1 MNIKTIVVGD
11 LQTNCY
17 IVEKGNNCII
27 IDPGA
32 EENKIIENITCK
44 VVGIITTHS
53 HDDHIGALSAM
64 ISKYGTRL
72 YNMNNLPE
80 GEYSIENFSFEVI
93 YTPGHMNDEITIYF
107 AEEKVMF
114 VGDFIFK
121 GSIGRMD
128 LPGGSTFDMRLSIKK
143 ILEYPKDITLYP
155 GHYGVTTLENETPT
169 LGYYLN
175 II

>member
-1 MNIKTIVVGD
+1 MNIKTIVVGP

-17 IVEKGNNCII
+17 IIEKGDYCLI

-32 EENKIIENITCK
+32 EEDKIIENITRK
-44 VVGIITTHS
+44 VAGIVTTHG
-53 HDDHIGALSAM
+53 HDDHVGAINPLIM
-64 ISKYGTRL
+64 KYGARL
-72 YNMNNLPE
+72 YNMNNMPE
-80 GEYSIENFSFEVI
+80 GSFTIENFTFKVI
-93 YTPGHMNDEITIYF
+93 YTPGHMNDEITLYF
-107 AEEKVMF
+107 EEDKILF

-155 GHYGVTTLENETPT
+155 GHYGVTTLENEVPT

>member
-1 MNIKTIVVGD
+1 MNIKTIVVGP

-17 IVEKGNNCII
+17 IVEKGNCCLV
-27 IDPGA
+27 IDPGDEA
-32 EENKIIENITCK
+32 NKIIENITCK
-44 VVGIITTHS
+44 VVGIIVTHS
-53 HDDHIGALSAM
+53 HDDHIGALTPL
-64 ISKYGTRL
+64 ITKYGARL
-72 YNMNNLPE
+72 YNMNNMPE
-80 GEYSIENFSFEVI
+80 GQFSIENFQFEVI
-93 YTPGHMNDEITIYF
+93 HTPGHMNDEITLYF

-143 ILEYPKDITLYP
+143 ILEYPKDVTLYP
-155 GHYGVTTLENETPT
+155 GHYGITTLESEVPT
-169 LGYYLN
+169 LNYYLN

>member
-1 MNIKTIVVGD
+1 MNIKTIVVGP

-17 IVEKGNNCII
+17 IVERGNCCII
-27 IDPGA
+27 IDPGSDA
-32 EENKIIENITCK
+32 EKIIASVTKK

-53 HDDHIGALSAM
+53 HDDHIGALTP
-64 ISKYGTRL
+64 IITKYGARL
-72 YNMNNLPE
+72 YNMNNMPE
-80 GEYSIENFSFEVI
+80 GNFTIENFSFEVI
-93 YTPGHMNDEITIYF
+93 HTPGHMNDEITLYF
-107 AEEKVMF
+107 PNEKIMF

-155 GHYGVTTLENETPT
+155 GHYGITTLEAETPT

>member
-1 MNIKTIVVGD
+1 MNIKTVVVGP

-17 IVEKGNNCII
+17 IVEKGNYCLI

-32 EENKIIENITCK
+32 DEEKIIANINAK
-44 VVGIITTHS
+44 VAGIITTHS
-53 HDDHIGALSAM
+53 HDDHIGALTPLIM
-64 ISKYGTRL
+64 KYGARL
-72 YNMNNLPE
+72 YNMNNMPE
-80 GEYSIENFSFEVI
+80 GKFTIENFSFEVI
-93 YTPGHMNDEITIYF
+93 HTPGHMNDEITLYF
-107 AEEKVMF
+107 ENEKIMF

-143 ILEYPKDITLYP
+143 ILGYPKDVTLYP
-155 GHYGVTTLENETPT
+155 GHYGITTLEAENPT
-169 LGYYLN
+169 LNYYLN